1 MGLSA
6 LTIVLSIV
14 LAVLLIFLVSGPT
27 ANSKDD
33 FLRFTKYPLR
43 SYCELS
49 EPCLWDSARQVT
61 LSNGMEGVCTSHGI
75 ACPSFSKDHD
85 RSMVTGMTPDMVSSL
100 YQQIHEVEKEL

>member
-14 LAVLLIFLVSGPT
+14 LAVLLIFLISGPE
-27 ANSKDD
+27 KDT
-33 FLRFTKYPLR
+33 FLKFNKYPLR

-49 EPCLWDSARQVT
+49 EPCLWDSSRQVT

-75 ACPSFSKDHD
+75 ACPSFSKDHNK
-85 RSMVTGMTPDMVSSL
+85 TNFAGLTPDMVSSL
-100 YQQIHEVEKEL
+100 YQQIHDAERDR